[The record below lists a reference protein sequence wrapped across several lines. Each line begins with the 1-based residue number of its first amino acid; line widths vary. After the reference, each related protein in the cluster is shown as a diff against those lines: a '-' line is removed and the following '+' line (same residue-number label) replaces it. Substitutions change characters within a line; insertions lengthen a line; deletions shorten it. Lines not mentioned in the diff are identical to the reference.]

1 MVGLMYD
8 AGPGRGSNVFRQ
20 SGASALLTPYRT
32 KIRARAA
39 GPALQAQQGTPPG
52 SSSSVDEDAVE
63 RIIEREVASW
73 ALAGQVRPDTG
84 TIPDNAVTTAKIR
97 DNAVTSRKI
106 AAGAVQEA
114 EIEDGAVTGRKLGAL
129 AVDQG
134 NIRNNAVTD
143 SKIRDLNVTSGKIA
157 DGAVTLAKLS
167 NAARAAQT
175 VSDGSIT
182 AAKLAAN
189 AVETAKVKDGAI
201 TLQKLAENAR
211 PAETSSGVTNIADDA
226 VTSAKIASSAV
237 RESHIQDGAVTS
249 RKIKD
254 NTIVAAD
261 LADQAVSQAKIAN
274 DAVRAKHINTSAVQ
288 SESIRDG
295 AVTTAKIGSG
305 QVTHPK
311 LAANAVEADNV
322 KSGAITEAK
331 LHSDVTT
338 KLNTR
343 ASSTPGAGAVGTT
356 QLANNAV
363 TAPKIASSAVTTS
376 KIGNKQVTAAKIAD
390 GTITATQIAAGVI
403 PSGGTGPTISGDI
416 SLSQLP
422 DGTVIG
428 LSRDANNNL
437 LVRRVAD
444 AEEND
449 YSDSTIS
456 LGPGIKYNWTINTP
470 PLGTQ
475 EQQNARKLG
484 DIYIVSNQNDM
495 YVWAQDALGKRWERV
510 SEPVIAAGSIN
521 ASQLRASAR
530 TFIQAASPGGR
541 AERGVFWVDTDAD
554 NKLWVRGQND
564 WIEVAAKAAAP
575 ETGLTGPRVA
585 RYTGEMTLRQV
596 GTYVRTGAGWIMGP
610 ATFTPS
616 IGSGIHDL
624 EISLVRRAAGAQTTH
639 LLSAF
644 IDTSDL
650 AAMTNNT
657 SEQLIS
663 TSFSSRLA
671 TQIPAGNNQRLAFA
685 AGGGNSNAWF
695 GYHRIGNS
703 TQCWLAISNRLIAQG
718 TYTFEV
724 AERTVARY
732 G

>member
-1 MVGLMYD
+1 M
-8 AGPGRGSNVFRQ
+8 
-20 SGASALLTPYRT
+20 
-32 KIRARAA
+32 
-39 GPALQAQQGTPPG
+39 
-52 SSSSVDEDAVE
+52 
-63 RIIEREVASW
+63 
-73 ALAGQVRPDTG
+73 
-84 TIPDNAVTTAKIR
+84 
-97 DNAVTSRKI
+97 
-106 AAGAVQEA
+106 
-114 EIEDGAVTGRKLGAL
+114 
-129 AVDQG
+129 
-134 NIRNNAVTD
+134 
-143 SKIRDLNVTSGKIA
+143 
-157 DGAVTLAKLS
+157 
-167 NAARAAQT
+167 
-175 VSDGSIT
+175 
-182 AAKLAAN
+182 
-189 AVETAKVKDGAI
+189 
-201 TLQKLAENAR
+201 
-211 PAETSSGVTNIADDA
+211 
-226 VTSAKIASSAV
+226 
-237 RESHIQDGAVTS
+237 
-249 RKIKD
+249 
-254 NTIVAAD
+254 
-261 LADQAVSQAKIAN
+261 
-274 DAVRAKHINTSAVQ
+274 
-288 SESIRDG
+288 
-295 AVTTAKIGSG
+295 
-305 QVTHPK
+305 
-311 LAANAVEADNV
+311 
-322 KSGAITEAK
+322 
-331 LHSDVTT
+331 
-338 KLNTR
+338 
-343 ASSTPGAGAVGTT
+343 
-356 QLANNAV
+356 ANNAV

-657 SEQLIS
+657 SEAADLDQLLES
-663 TSFSSRLA
+663 
-671 TQIPAGNNQRLAFA
+671 PGNPDTCGQQPEIGLRRRRRQQQRLVRLPPHRKLDAVLVGDQQPPDRAGHLHLRGRRAYRRAVRISGDRPVGGDQVVDPRHQPADRPHVAEARRPRRQDRRAPRRVGRA
-685 AGGGNSNAWF
+685 ADPPRGQDHQRRPLMDAYTIAMVGTSLVLIVALLDG
-695 GYHRIGNS
+695 
-703 TQCWLAISNRLIAQG
+703 AIS
-718 TYTFEV
+718 
-724 AERTVARY
+724 
-732 G
+732 